1 MWRGI
6 KRADIKLT
14 IDNTAKDHRIRL
26 RIPAGLKTDHVLSQ
40 QHLAVLK
47 RPIERP
53 AASEAWYQ
61 PPTRLL
67 PFREWIAVEDGTHG
81 MAVAFKGMYDYE
93 AVMSPLSQEPDLYV
107 TLVRGFEKMG
117 RIHMMQREWPASEAI
132 ETPGAQC
139 LGIQEMEWS
148 YIPYETSETDTAPFL
163 PLAQSFLYP
172 PVIHA
177 VRSRTKAESF
187 DSLPPAFGWNEKN
200 IQFSAYKQCHDRDG
214 YMLRFFENQG
224 KRTLRRGH
232 RRR

>member
-1 MWRGI
+1 
-6 KRADIKLT
+6 
-14 IDNTAKDHRIRL
+14 
-26 RIPAGLKTDHVLSQ
+26 
-40 QHLAVLK
+40 
-47 RPIERP
+47 
-53 AASEAWYQ
+53 
-61 PPTRLL
+61 
-67 PFREWIAVEDGTHG
+67 

-93 AVMSPLSQEPDLYV
+93 AVMNPLSQEPDLYV

-148 YIPYETSETDTAPFL
+148 YIPYKASETDTAPFL

-177 VRSRTKAESF
+177 VRSRSKTESF
-187 DSLPPAFGWNEKN
+187 DSLPPAFGWDEEN

-224 KRTLRRGH
+224 KRTRADIRIGNFQKACLSNMNEETLEELDVSDGSVVIDIAPYQAVSLKLTSHERR
-232 RRR
+232 